1 MPIQHVTHQ
10 KSSVSSEDSGSS
22 STPSHQDIIEELES
36 DIYSEWEN
44 LGIQLEI
51 EDDVLEQIK
60 NTGDNEACFR
70 KMLKIWLNRVSPPPS
85 WAAIAEAVEVL
96 WTSIA
101 CRSFEVQI
109 LHCFNTINRTCLFK
123 QYCSSYF
130 SLSGSVRGRCFF
142 GRCRAYNMLTT
153 DIAGLFSL
161 PNFIYRSWRPPSQE
175 TEIRGRVRIIL
186 NS

>member
-1 MPIQHVTHQ
+1 MQLPLEKTMSIQHVTHQ

-60 NTGDNEACFR
+60 NTGDNEACFH

-85 WAAIAEAVEVL
+85 WAAITEAVEVL
-96 WTSIA
+96 
-101 CRSFEVQI
+101 
-109 LHCFNTINRTCLFK
+109 
-123 QYCSSYF
+123 
-130 SLSGSVRGRCFF
+130 
-142 GRCRAYNMLTT
+142 
-153 DIAGLFSL
+153 
-161 PNFIYRSWRPPSQE
+161 
-175 TEIRGRVRIIL
+175 
-186 NS
+186 